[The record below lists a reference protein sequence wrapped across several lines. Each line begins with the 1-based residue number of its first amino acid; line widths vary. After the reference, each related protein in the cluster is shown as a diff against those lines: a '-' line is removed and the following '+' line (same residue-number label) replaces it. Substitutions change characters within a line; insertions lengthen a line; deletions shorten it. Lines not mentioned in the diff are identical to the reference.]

1 MMSGL
6 GQRVLTAALL
16 IPLVTL
22 AILFLPTAAFAL
34 LAGVFAAAGAWEWSA
49 LAGWG
54 RARTRGL
61 YAAAF
66 ALALALAYPLLQQP
80 LAVGSLLLTALA
92 WWGLAMVLVVRFQT
106 GGDVAMASPAAR
118 AVAGWLV
125 LLPAWAALVVLHGH
139 QPQGPWLVV
148 FLMVTIW
155 CADSAAYFV
164 GRRWGRRRLA
174 SRVSPGKSWEG
185 AAGGVA
191 AVLLL
196 GAGVQG
202 VLGFADYR
210 AAFLALVVV
219 TALGS
224 ILGDLLESLYK
235 RQAGLK
241 DSGRLLPG
249 HGGVLD
255 RIDSLTSAAP
265 LFVLGL
271 YGMGRLP

>member
-1 MMSGL
+1 MSAL
-6 GQRVLTAALL
+6 RDRVMTAVLL
-16 IPLVTL
+16 IPVVIL
-22 AILFLPTAAFAL
+22 AILYLPTPAFAL
-34 LAGVFAAAGAWEWSA
+34 LAGAFAAAGAWEWAA

-54 RARTRGL
+54 GRRRRAT

-66 ALALALAYPLLQQP
+66 AGVLGVIYPLVQQT
-80 LAVGSLLLTALA
+80 LGAGTVLVAGSLWWLLAT
-92 WWGLAMVLVVRFQT
+92 VLVVRFQAV
-106 GGDVAMASPAAR
+106 GRFDLGSPLAR
-118 AVAGWLV
+118 GAAGWLV
-125 LLPAWAALVVLHGH
+125 LLPAWAALVVLHAH

-185 AAGGVA
+185 ALGGVA

-196 GAGVQG
+196 AAAVQEL
-202 VLGFADYR
+202 LGFR
-210 AAFLALVVV
+210 AYLPAFLALVMV
-219 TALGS
+219 TALAS

-235 RQAGLK
+235 RQAGIK
-241 DSGRLLPG
+241 DSGSLFPG

>member
-1 MMSGL
+1 MSAL
-6 GQRVLTAALL
+6 GQRVATAALL
-16 IPLVTL
+16 IPLVTV
-22 AILFLPTAAFAL
+22 AILYLPTPAFAL
-34 LAGVFAAAGAWEWSA
+34 VAGAFAAAGAWEWA
-49 LAGWG
+49 AFAGWG
-54 RARTRGL
+54 GARSRGL

-66 ALALALAYPLLQQP
+66 AAASAAVYPLLGQP
-80 LAVGSLLLTALA
+80 AGVGSLLAAALL
-92 WWGLAMVLVVRFQT
+92 WWVLATVLVVRFQAV
-106 GGDVAMASPAAR
+106 GGSVLGSPLAR
-118 AVAGWLV
+118 GAAGWLV
-125 LLPAWAALVVLHGH
+125 LLPAWAALVVLHRH
-139 QPQGPWLVV
+139 QPLGPWLVV

-196 GAGVQG
+196 GLAVAG
-202 VLGFADYR
+202 VLGFSDYLP
-210 AAFLALVVV
+210 AFLGLVMA
-219 TALGS
+219 TALAS

-241 DSGRLLPG
+241 DSGSLLPG